1 MNRKSVSVVI
11 CALSLAAFTCIA
23 SAEQAAAPAAN
34 GLSFDDKLKAC
45 GACHGENGDKP
56 LAPDYPVLAGQHADY
71 LVQALKHYRDGRRS
85 HPIMSM
91 QVKAL
96 GLTDEDMLKL
106 GQHFA
111 AQAGLQA
118 LNIK

>member
-1 MNRKSVSVVI
+1 MNKKSISAVV
-11 CALSLAAFTCIA
+11 CAAGLAAFA
-23 SAEQAAAPAAN
+23 SLVSAEAAAAPAVN

-45 GACHGENGDKP
+45 GACHGEKGDKP

-71 LVQALKHYRDGRRS
+71 IVQALKHYREGRRT

-96 GLTDEDMLKL
+96 GLTDEDMLKF
-106 GQHFA
+106 GQYFA
-111 AQAGLQA
+111 AQTGLQT

>member
-1 MNRKSVSVVI
+1 MNKKSISAVV
-11 CALSLAAFTCIA
+11 CAAGLAAFA
-23 SAEQAAAPAAN
+23 SLVSAEAAVAPAAN

-45 GACHGENGDKP
+45 GACHGEKGDKP

-71 LVQALKHYRDGRRS
+71 IVQALKHSREGRRT

-96 GLTDEDMLKL
+96 GLTDEDILKL
-106 GQHFA
+106 GQYFA
-111 AQAGLQA
+111 AQTGLQT